1 MAKKTI
7 DVGVVLS
14 ADNKAYKKGMTDAA
28 RASRE
33 MERAAKDSA
42 KQAEQQFKQVT
53 MALAKVAGAVM
64 IAKEAFDIYA
74 KVMNSTEG
82 TADKFEQQMATLH
95 GTLQGLMMTVAT
107 GSWENLI
114 SNIKNTAK
122 ATRELTTALDA
133 YEDSKAGTSVR
144 RGKVS
149 FNLQEAR
156 VSAAEA
162 TDPAEKAKFL
172 QQAIDYQKELTAIE
186 VDEIKKRLVISEDY
200 YKTVT
205 GHSKEYFDYFLSMVP
220 KLANNYDYYFGP
232 NSVMMEGSKARLGQL
247 DYLKQLA
254 PLTKAQ
260 EKERHELQLLVFA
273 MEDFILVRDSFSKPG
288 QFNEYIKGLGELEM
302 ASAEGEKA
310 LVRLVKQLQT
320 AKTKSEDIKRVTG
333 PDKIYMPL
341 NGLFPGDPDALRPD
355 MTRDAS
361 KQLKEQFQLVNDLEG
376 AFVDMFTSISSGSG
390 TAFED
395 MAKAFS
401 RALEQMAA
409 QFAAKAAMFGILT
422 LLSGGSGA
430 LAGWAKAALGA
441 KSFGQFTGAGLSFSS
456 PSMPSNPININVTGK
471 ISGRDIHLSNSRYMQ
486 MMTSTT

>member
-14 ADNKAYKKGMTDAA
+14 ADNKAYKKGMSDAEKA
-28 RASRE
+28 TRQ
-33 MERAAKDSA
+33 MERAARDSA
-42 KQAEQQFKQVT
+42 KQAEQQFKAVT

-82 TADKFEQQMATLH
+82 TADKFEEQMATLH

-122 ATRELTTALDA
+122 ATRELTAALDA

-144 RGKVS
+144 RGQVA

-156 VSAAEA
+156 VSAAES
-162 TDPAEKAKFL
+162 TDPAEKAKFI
-172 QQAIDYQKELTAIE
+172 QQAIDYQEELTAID

-220 KLANNYDYYFGP
+220 KLAKNYDYYFGP
-232 NSVMMEGSKARLGQL
+232 NSVMMEGSKSRLSQL
-247 DYLKQLA
+247 NYLSQLG
-254 PLTKAQ
+254 PLTAAQ
-260 EKERHELQLLVFA
+260 EKERHELQLLVFV
-273 MEDFILVRDSFSKPG
+273 MEDFIEVRDSFSKPG
-288 QFNEYIKGLGELEM
+288 QFNEYIKGLGDLEM

-320 AKTKSEDIKRVTG
+320 AKNKTDEIKRVTG
-333 PDKIYMPL
+333 PNKIYIPL
-341 NGLFPGDPDALRPD
+341 NSLFPGDPNALRPD

-361 KQLKEQFQLVNDLEG
+361 KEFKVQIDLINDLQG
-376 AFVDMFTSISSGSG
+376 AFEEMFYSISSGSG
-390 TAFED
+390 NAFDD

-401 RALEQMAA
+401 RALQQMAA
-409 QFAAKAAMFGILT
+409 EFAAKAAMWLVLRAI
-422 LLSGGSGA
+422 SGGQGA
-430 LAGWAKAALGA
+430 LFEGLGSIGEYVFG
-441 KSFGQFTGAGLSFSS
+441 KSLGSAGAGITG
-456 PSMPSNPININVTGK
+456 MGNAPININLKGDIKGK
-471 ISGRDIHLSNSRYMQ
+471 DIALSVARYQ
-486 MMTSTT
+486 SELMTNT